1 MPPRAGCR
9 CRLKTV
15 PGRTGR
21 WRSLAGTDPEE
32 SGGATPAR
40 HRARLP
46 ARRRRSLTIAAA
58 LTLAVLV
65 LVLTWP
71 RAGHRATLAA
81 APAAPSAVPVTATPA
96 ATPPAATV
104 YPAKPRQAY
113 LDGCAAK
120 DANRADFCLC
130 TLEAFE
136 QQLGWEQFQAVATA
150 AQAGDPAARD
160 RYNAVALGCAARAPK

>member
-1 MPPRAGCR
+1 MPTTVQGAAGS
-9 CRLKTV
+9 T
-15 PGRTGR
+15 
-21 WRSLAGTDPEE
+21 
-32 SGGATPAR
+32 
-40 HRARLP
+40 
-46 ARRRRSLTIAAA
+46 
-58 LTLAVLV
+58 
-65 LVLTWP
+65 
-71 RAGHRATLAA
+71 
-81 APAAPSAVPVTATPA
+81 APAPSTPGGIP
-96 ATPPAATV
+96 TPTATV